1 MEETQQKESASLK
14 SVGSTGSMKKK
25 VCFAEGTIEPRQ
37 DNVALSISRHTY
49 SKELGYTQYFIQV

>member
-1 MEETQQKESASLK
+1 MEESALVSAK
-14 SVGSTGSMKKK
+14 SVASNGSAKVQKK

-49 SKELGYTQYFIQV
+49 SKELGYTQYFIQVY